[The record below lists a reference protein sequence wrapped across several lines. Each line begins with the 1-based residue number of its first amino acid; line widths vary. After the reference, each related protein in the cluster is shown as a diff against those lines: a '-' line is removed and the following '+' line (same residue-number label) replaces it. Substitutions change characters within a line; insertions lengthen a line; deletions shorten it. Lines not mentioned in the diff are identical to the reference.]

1 MTPHDTHRGGGIL
14 AAGAPAKPATAPPP
28 GSGRSLLGGAQSDGS
43 PSSERPQLD
52 AVGRHYVCE
61 VEGGRDLAL
70 VDALQDWV
78 GLHQVQLRGWTGMA
92 PMNVSVIE
100 VAEML
105 AESQILNG
113 YEEEV
118 TP

>member
-28 GSGRSLLGGAQSDGS
+28 GSGWSVLGGAQSDGT
-43 PSSERPQLD
+43 PSSERPQL

-70 VDALQDWV
+70 VWFLGATRGFEPARFEVDRPETWPSEGEAL
-78 GLHQVQLRGWTGMA
+78 
-92 PMNVSVIE
+92 
-100 VAEML
+100 
-105 AESQILNG
+105 
-113 YEEEV
+113 
-118 TP
+118 